1 MISET
6 YSEDVFI
13 ADYTNYVIKSGSE
26 SVLLYKGVV
35 VGTKETGIIP
45 SFVIHNDH
53 RYLFEVVNN
62 EHNPAVFKRA
72 DGSKVSQ
79 CECIIYSNRK
89 ALLQHVTDFWP
100 ILAEQV
106 CWQHPCILQR
116 A

>member
-35 VGTKETGIIP
+35 VGTKEVGIIP
-45 SFVIHNDH
+45 SFVIHNEH

-62 EHNPAVFKRA
+62 EHNPAIFKRA

-79 CECIIYSNRK
+79 CECIIYSHRNDNRK
-89 ALLQHVTDFWP
+89 GWRCFWN
-100 ILAEQV
+100 
-106 CWQHPCILQR
+106 
-116 A
+116 